1 LTEQFKPG
9 LYEDL
14 ITQGLRVELEK
25 ISSEYVVGESSID
38 PAEIPSRL
46 SRHLARI
53 LLRSLESLD
62 DESRKKIGPEFV
74 REIIK
79 RANSFTVENE
89 DESTEFLS
97 GDPTLLSEVSIKL
110 PDGSA
115 RQLRRPLTSL
125 IDTTFLTNANGEP
138 RLQHELESEIDSAA
152 SIDILMAFVRWTGVR
167 PLFQQFKEHIARG
180 GRIRLITTVYTG
192 STEQRALD
200 ELMALGVQ
208 VKVSYDTAKTRLHAK
223 AWLFNRPRGFSTSYI
238 GSSNMTASAQV
249 DGIEWNVRIAEATN
263 ADIIQKFRAV
273 FESYW
278 QNIEFKNYDRQEFS
292 DAMKIQ
298 TRDEID
304 ISSFVFEPRP
314 FQQLLLDNLQASREA
329 GFHRN
334 LLVAATGTGKT
345 VMAAFDYWSLVSQ
358 INPGRLLFIA
368 HRKEILAQ
376 SRRTFAHVLRDP
388 SFGEM
393 WADGLRPE
401 KFDHVFASIQ
411 TLAQQDLESIDRNY
425 YDMIIIDEFHH
436 AAESSVTYKRV
447 LDHFTPKELLGLTAT
462 PERGDEQSILKYFG
476 DRIAAELRIWD
487 AIDQQYLCPF
497 SYFGVS
503 DDMDI
508 SKVAWRRGHGYD
520 VEELTNVYTANHQ
533 WISLVIQQVKE
544 KILNPRTMKA
554 LGFCVGVRHAQFVAD
569 QFNKAGIV
577 SVPLFGTS
585 STDERADAMNKLRN
599 GEIQAIFTVDIFNEG
614 VDIPEADTLLL
625 LRPTD
630 SALLFMQQ
638 LGRGLRRAPNK
649 TMCTVLDF
657 VGHHRKEF
665 RYENRFRALIGGT
678 RTEIERSVMDGFPF
692 LPAGCQI
699 NLDRRAQSEILLSL
713 KNSVPSQWPKMVAE
727 LKSLGDVSFK
737 QFLTETGLVLS
748 DIYSKNRSFAEL
760 RRAAGFD
767 ESVATDE
774 EAALLRGVGRITHID
789 DAFRANRYI
798 DWLSSDVPPVSNML
812 NVQDRRLVRMLS
824 ASITSNWKMNSLDG
838 ELARVWSYSTV
849 RSELLGMLSVVQDV
863 VDVVHPGLA
872 QLPEVPLRIHALYSR
887 VEIQA
892 ALDDVKDGKIREWR
906 EGVRFIE
913 HINSDVFLF
922 TIDKSSGGF
931 SPTTRYR
938 DYAISA
944 RMIHWESQS
953 TTSTSSRTGQ
963 RYINQRAAGTKVLL
977 FGRYSKNEDAFWFL
991 GTANYVDHEGER
1003 PISFTWELDFPLPA
1017 ALLMS
1022 FAAAVA

>member
-62 DESRKKIGPEFV
+62 DERRKKIGPEFV

-115 RQLRRPLTSL
+115 RQFRRPLTSL

-436 AAESSVTYKRV
+436 AAEPSVTYKRV

-872 QLPEVPLRIHALYSR
+872 QLAEVPLRIHALYSR